1 MLSVKAPL
9 NISRVLD
16 VVLGFQESI
25 KNNIL
30 KRTENFQESLNP
42 ATGVDLIKLFWCK
55 FKHSFC
61 KLDLFMEVQQIL
73 RVSLKWCSLQK

>member
-1 MLSVKAPL
+1 MAGHCYAVSFMLSVTLKPFMLIAVMLSVVMLSVMAPL

-42 ATGVDLIKLFWCK
+42 ATGVDLTKLFWC
-55 FKHSFC
+55 
-61 KLDLFMEVQQIL
+61 
-73 RVSLKWCSLQK
+73 